1 MKHGRITPSLLALLA
16 LLVTAPAFAGET
28 ASPLIDPVELTFGG
42 YFFAVD
48 TSVRADEVD
57 GERGTDVDFE
67 KDLDMASND
76 QIFRL
81 GGSWV
86 FKKRHQLNFT
96 YYDFKRSSS
105 TTLQREIEWR
115 GRTFTIDS
123 EVGGFFNTQVIEFSY
138 TYWLK
143 ASEKRAFGLNGGI
156 QYLGLDIGAS
166 IRGAQL
172 GSQESDIPVDAPV
185 PLIGL
190 EYRRAMGEK
199 FLFRGIARAVYV
211 SGLDEVKK
219 AHVIDGTLAV
229 EHKTFRNG
237 GVGLAYR
244 ILDFNIEVERRF
256 VAGDVGYR
264 IDGAELYLRASF

>member
-1 MKHGRITPSLLALLA
+1 MRLRNLRFGLVALFVLLLA
-16 LLVTAPAFAGET
+16 VPAFAGET
-28 ASPLIDPVELTFGG
+28 ASPLIDPVEFTFGG

-67 KDLDMASND
+67 KDLDFASND

-105 TTLQREIEWR
+105 TVLQREIQWR
-115 GRTFTIDS
+115 GRTFTINS
-123 EVGGFFNTQVIEFSY
+123 EVGGFFNTEVIEFSY

-166 IRGAQL
+166 IRGAQI
-172 GSQESDIPVDAPV
+172 GGRSSDLPVDAPV
-185 PLIGL
+185 PLVGL

-211 SGLDEVKK
+211 SGLEELKK
-219 AHVIDGTLAV
+219 AHVIDGTLAF
-229 EHKTFRNG
+229 EHQTFRNG
-237 GVGLAYR
+237 GIGLAYR
-244 ILDFNIEVERRF
+244 ILDFSVEVERRF

>member
-1 MKHGRITPSLLALLA
+1 MRLRNLRFGLVALFVLLLA
-16 LLVTAPAFAGET
+16 VPAFAGET
-28 ASPLIDPVELTFGG
+28 ASPLIDPVEFTFGG

-67 KDLDMASND
+67 KDLDFASND

-105 TTLQREIEWR
+105 TVLQREIQWR
-115 GRTFTIDS
+115 GRTFTINS
-123 EVGGFFNTQVIEFSY
+123 EVGGFFNTEVIEFSY

-166 IRGAQL
+166 IRGAQI
-172 GSQESDIPVDAPV
+172 GGRSSDLPVDAPV
-185 PLIGL
+185 PLVGL

-211 SGLDEVKK
+211 SGLEELKK
-219 AHVIDGTLAV
+219 AHVIDGTLAF
-229 EHKTFRNG
+229 EHQTFRNG
-237 GVGLAYR
+237 GIGLAYR
-244 ILDFNIEVERRF
+244 ILDFRVEVERRF

>member
-1 MKHGRITPSLLALLA
+1 MRLRNLIFGLLALSVLPLA
-16 LLVTAPAFAGET
+16 VPASAGET
-28 ASPLIDPVELTFGG
+28 ASPLIDPYEFTLGG

-67 KDLDMASND
+67 KDLDFASSD
-76 QIFRL
+76 QLFRV

-96 YYDFKRSSS
+96 YYDFNRSASS
-105 TTLQREIEWR
+105 VLQREIAWR
-115 GRTFTIDS
+115 GRTFTINS

-143 ASEKRAFGLNGGI
+143 ASEKRAFGLNAGI
-156 QYLGLDIGAS
+156 QYVGLDIGAS
-166 IRGAQL
+166 IRGAQI
-172 GSQESDIPVDAPV
+172 GSQSSDIPVDAPV
-185 PLIGL
+185 PLIGF

-211 SGLDEVKK
+211 TGLDEVKK
-219 AHVIDGTLAV
+219 AHVIDGSLAF
-229 EHKTFRNG
+229 EHKTFKNG
-237 GVGLAYR
+237 GIGLAYR
-244 ILDFNIEVERRF
+244 ILDFSIEVERRF